1 MDIGIQQ
8 QHGYPA
14 PSEHAASAIC
24 AKDYIYYYYYY
35 FFVQLLLD
43 DIHTYIH
50 TMHASKYVLEPASQ
64 AASISL
70 SSSCQD
76 WVAQSDLPNGGRQP
90 EDLFSRNSSQG
101 RKQIPVLLIG
111 LRSQN

>member
-70 SSSCQD
+70 SLAPAKIG
-76 WVAQSDLPNGGRQP
+76 WPNLTYLTGVVNQKTFFPGIRLKDGNKFP
-90 EDLFSRNSSQG
+90 FS
-101 RKQIPVLLIG
+101 
-111 LRSQN
+111 